1 MRLTPLDI
9 REQQFRRVMRGL
21 DPEEVEAFLVSV
33 ATEFE
38 VLVSSNNDLRQRV
51 VELEE
56 KIQEYRS
63 MEKALRDTLLTAE
76 KVMGDA
82 KESAQREATL
92 IIREAEVA
100 AQRTKGRLQQ
110 ELAQLQHE
118 ISEMRRIKDAYL
130 TRVRWLLRAH
140 LEMVDGHAQEFAEL
154 DQGLGIAPIS
164 PGPAAALPPG
174 PSGPAPAPPAAL
186 PPAAPPGVAAGYVP
200 APRSDWMSAD
210 PRSRPQTPPGSAAA
224 GPSGYAGLPA
234 TFAPATVAP
243 PASAVPGLMDW
254 PAVPGSAPVQ
264 PTDDLADAL
273 RPVGPDGGY
282 GAPPTYPSP
291 QFPGYAGPGGAG
303 AGAGE
308 PRTPAEEIALAAR
321 RAERLAAEAR
331 AALDRHAGTAPAPAA
346 WSADRG
352 REGMD
357 PRP

>member
-21 DPEEVEAFLVSV
+21 DPEEVEAFLASV

-38 VLVSSNNDLRQRV
+38 QVVASNNELRQRV

-56 KIQEYRS
+56 KIIEYRS

-82 KESAQREATL
+82 KEGAQREATL

-110 ELAQLQHE
+110 ELAQLHHE
-118 ISEMRRIKDAYL
+118 VAEMRRIKDAYL

-140 LEMVDGHAQEFAEL
+140 LELVDGHAQEFAEL
-154 DQGLGIAPIS
+154 DQGLGIAPVS
-164 PGPAAALPPG
+164 PGPGVSALPPA
-174 PSGPAPAPPAAL
+174 PASPAPPAASRADWSAAD
-186 PPAAPPGVAAGYVP
+186 PRPRAQAAPGPGAAGTAPPGTDTGFAV
-200 APRSDWMSAD
+200 
-210 PRSRPQTPPGSAAA
+210 PPG
-224 GPSGYAGLPA
+224 G
-234 TFAPATVAP
+234 FAPSAGSAP
-243 PASAVPGLMDW
+243 AAAVPGLMDW
-254 PAVPGSAPVQ
+254 PAAPGTAPVQ

-273 RPVGPDGGY
+273 RPVGPDGEY
-282 GAPPTYPSP
+282 GPAATAYPPP
-291 QFPGYAGPGGAG
+291 QFPGYAGPGAS
-303 AGAGE
+303 ALPSA
-308 PRTPAEEIALAAR
+308 PRSAAEEIALAAR

-331 AALDRHAGTAPAPAA
+331 AALDRHAGSAPAPAG
-346 WSADRG
+346 WSAERL
-352 REGMD
+352 REGLD

>member
-21 DPEEVEAFLVSV
+21 DAEEVETFLASV

-38 VLVSSNNDLRQRV
+38 LVVSSSNELRQRV
-51 VELEE
+51 LELEE

-92 IIREAEVA
+92 IIREAEMA

-110 ELAQLQHE
+110 ELGQLQHE
-118 ISEMRRIKDAYL
+118 VSEMRRIKDAYL

-140 LEMVDGHAQEFAEL
+140 LEMVDGHAQEFGEL
-154 DQGLGIAPIS
+154 DQGLGIAPMS
-164 PGPAAALPPG
+164 PGPAALALPAG
-174 PSGPAPAPPAAL
+174 PTGPAPMPPMPLVPPVMPAAQ
-186 PPAAPPGVAAGYVP
+186 AMP
-200 APRSDWMSAD
+200 APAGRSDWLPPD
-210 PRSRPQTPPGSAAA
+210 PRQRVQPAPTA
-224 GPSGYAGLPA
+224 GP
-234 TFAPATVAP
+234 
-243 PASAVPGLMDW
+243 VPGLMDW

-273 RPVGPDGGY
+273 RPVGPDGDY
-282 GAPPTYPSP
+282 GAPATVYPPP
-291 QFPGYAGPGGAG
+291 QFPGYAGPGMNPAPGQGA
-303 AGAGE
+303 
-308 PRTPAEEIALAAR
+308 PRTAAEEIALAAR

-331 AALDRHAGTAPAPAA
+331 AALDRHAGSASTPAPATWNA
-346 WSADRG
+346 ERM
-352 REGMD
+352 REGPD